1 MEILPE
7 LKEEEL
13 RSFFQDHLN
22 DTVGVSVRA
31 GSCPISTFYKEK
43 YGLEITTNRSHI
55 TFYFRAPSYES
66 QKRKNESWVS
76 AFVRTFDRNYSSAS
90 PIKGAQALAI
100 LNRVT
105 NLQEEANREGK

>member
-31 GSCPISTFYKEK
+31 GNCPISTFYKEK
-43 YGLEITTNRSHI
+43 YGLEIATNRSHI
-55 TFYFRAPSYES
+55 TFYFRAPCWET
-66 QKRKNESWVS
+66 KERENEPWVS
-76 AFVRTFDRNYSSAS
+76 SFVRTFDRNYRQ
-90 PIKGAQALAI
+90 PRPVTGAQALAI